1 MLALQYKESKDVRV
15 VKTPSLSKIEHR
27 RRKQREYNQTYIA
40 VHGRTH
46 MLKYRP
52 LIENYTWSASCLI
65 CQREF
70 IGEGVKRGHM
80 TSICL
85 RHCNA
90 CTLDRAVIQERINKR
105 SAASVKKLRVERKVF
120 VNAWKEQQGCYV
132 CGERCSAII
141 DFHHTNPDEKEGQVS
156 RLMMC
161 SMKRLLKEL
170 QKCICLCRNC
180 HGKLHADLF
189 SLLLNY
195 HNGI

>member
-1 MLALQYKESKDVRV
+1 
-15 VKTPSLSKIEHR
+15 
-27 RRKQREYNQTYIA
+27 
-40 VHGRTH
+40 

-52 LIENYTWSASCLI
+52 LVENYTFSASCLI

-70 IGEGVKRGHM
+70 IGEGKNRGQI
-80 TSICL
+80 TSTIH

-90 CTLDRAVIQERINKR
+90 CTLDREAIREKVNKR
-105 SAASVKKLRVERKVF
+105 SAASIKKLRVERKQF
-120 VNAWKEQQGCYV
+120 VDTWKEQRGCYV

-141 DFHHTNPDEKEGQVS
+141 DPHHLNPDEKEGKVS
-156 RLMMC
+156 QLMMC
-161 SMKRLLKEL
+161 SMKRLLREL
-170 QKCICLCRNC
+170 EKCVALCRNC